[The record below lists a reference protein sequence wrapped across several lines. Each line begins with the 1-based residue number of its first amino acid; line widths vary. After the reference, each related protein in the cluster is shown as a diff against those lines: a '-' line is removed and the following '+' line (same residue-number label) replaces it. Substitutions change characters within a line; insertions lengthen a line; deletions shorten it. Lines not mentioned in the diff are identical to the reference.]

1 MKQRYTFLFASI
13 VLSGS
18 LTAQVNN
25 GGFEAWTGQVPN
37 VWSNNNIA
45 PAELFPV
52 TSSDDAH
59 GGVLACRG
67 EVILSGIAI
76 PPILQNLAQPVTGTP
91 SSFTGWYK
99 FGPQAA
105 GDLLSISITVVDA
118 GGGLVAG
125 GILQYTEA
133 QPTYAQFSVPLT
145 AFNTN
150 VAATA
155 TLSFGISGAGGSP
168 TAGSWFLIDDLELGT
183 GTGIGEEAT
192 SVMAVGQSYST
203 GHHRSARSPELEQ
216 GIAHQR
222 TGVRP
227 PRPCASHG
235 SRSGTGAGRACA
247 QLVVAHGVGRWTVRA
262 AADGW
267 QRGDRSS
274 VGSAAVSDHPFQA
287 SPSNR

>member
-1 MKQRYTFLFASI
+1 MKQRYTFLLASI

-37 VWSNNNIA
+37 GWSNNNIA

-59 GGVLACRG
+59 GGLLACRG
-67 EVILSGIAI
+67 EVIVSGIAI

-91 SSFTGWYK
+91 GSFTGWYK

-125 GILQYTEA
+125 GILQYTES
-133 QPTYAQFSVPLT
+133 QDTYAQFNVPMT

-150 VAATA
+150 AAATA

-192 SVMAVGQSYST
+192 SMMAVGQAYPQPAATEVRVPLTLTKAS
-203 GHHRSARSPELEQ
+203 HISAQVFDLQGRALHTVVDQVLAPGEHLLSWSLPMELADGQ
-216 GIAHQR
+216 YVLRLMDGNAV
-222 TGVRP
+222 TVRP
-227 PRPCASHG
+227 
-235 SRSGTGAGRACA
+235 
-247 QLVVAHGVGRWTVRA
+247 LVV
-262 AADGW
+262 
-267 QRGDRSS
+267 QR
-274 VGSAAVSDHPFQA
+274 
-287 SPSNR
+287 

>member
-18 LTAQVNN
+18 LIAQVNN

-37 VWSNNNIA
+37 GWSNNNIA

-67 EVILSGIAI
+67 EVIVSGIAI

-133 QPTYAQFSVPLT
+133 QDTYAQFSVPLT

-183 GTGIGEEAT
+183 GTGIGEVAT
-192 SVMAVGQSYST
+192 SVMAVGQAYPQPAATEVRVPLTLTKAS
-203 GHHRSARSPELEQ
+203 HISAQVFDLQGRALHTVVDQVLAPGEHVLSWSLPTELADGQ
-216 GIAHQR
+216 YVLRLMDGNAVI
-222 TGVRP
+222 VRP
-227 PRPCASHG
+227 
-235 SRSGTGAGRACA
+235 
-247 QLVVAHGVGRWTVRA
+247 LVV
-262 AADGW
+262 
-267 QRGDRSS
+267 QR
-274 VGSAAVSDHPFQA
+274 
-287 SPSNR
+287 